1 MALAL
6 TITLAWTLTLAST
19 LTLYL
24 TLTLCLP
31 RPISWKISARP
42 PRPRTHTLRL
52 SRSAEV

>member
-6 TITLAWTLTLAST
+6 TLTLAWTLTLAAT
-19 LTLYL
+19 L

-42 PRPRTHTLRL
+42 PALEPTPY
-52 SRSAEV
+52 A